1 MTNYYGIGHDSLA
14 NYIAEISGQSGNYAL
29 NEDCGIFGPFISSA
43 ARTSTS
49 SRGTDNSRAVAV
61 CFRHTSLRSPVSSPA
76 MPDLAGIRAGHWQQ
90 PAPRRDGDD
99 TGRSRVRASEVAR
112 VDLTGTT
119 GPVNDSY
126 APRHNP
132 LMYFESIIG
141 KKSCCDSHVL
151 SLSPLA
157 GDSKSVATTPNYSF
171 VTPNTCLD
179 GHDWPKCQDGT
190 PGRLPRV
197 DEFLK
202 TWIPQ
207 IMASPAYQQ
216 TA

>member
-1 MTNYYGIGHDSLA
+1 M
-14 NYIAEISGQSGNYAL
+14 
-29 NEDCGIFGPFISSA
+29 
-43 ARTSTS
+43 
-49 SRGTDNSRAVAV
+49 
-61 CFRHTSLRSPVSSPA
+61 
-76 MPDLAGIRAGHWQQ
+76 
-90 PAPRRDGDD
+90 
-99 TGRSRVRASEVAR
+99 
-112 VDLTGTT
+112 
-119 GPVNDSY
+119 NDSY

-132 LMYFESIIG
+132 FMYFESIIG